1 MSDVIAKEDVR
12 LFWEEASCGEEA
24 YAIGE
29 DDQSRLKAQ
38 ADARYAIEP
47 YIFDFARF
55 PEARG
60 KSVLEIGV
68 GMGADHEQL
77 ARNNPSRLCGI
88 DLTERA
94 IEFTSK
100 RLALS
105 DFKSELQVSDAEN
118 LPFPDDSFDVVY
130 SWGVLHHSPN
140 TQRAFQEVARVLKP
154 GGIAR
159 IMIYHKNSMTG
170 FLLWARYGLKNRLSL
185 AETYSRYLESP
196 GTKAYSIQ
204 EAGELCSNAG
214 LENANIKIQLCSGD
228 LLEGAAGQRHQG
240 RLLNFARA
248 IWPRKLIRAL
258 APNLGLFMLI
268 EARHR

>member
-1 MSDVIAKEDVR
+1 MNEVTAKEDVR
-12 LFWEEASCGEEA
+12 LFWEAASCGEEA
-24 YAIGE
+24 FAVGQ
-29 DDQSRLKAQ
+29 DDRSRLKAH
-38 ADARYAIEP
+38 ADARYSIEP

-55 PEARG
+55 SEARG

-77 ARNNPSRLCGI
+77 ASNKPSRLCGV

-105 DFKSELQVSDAEN
+105 GLQSELQVSDAEN
-118 LPFPDDSFDVVY
+118 LPFPDNSFDMVY
-130 SWGVLHHSPN
+130 SWGVLHHSPD
-140 TQRAFQEVARVLKP
+140 TPRAFQEVARVLKP

-159 IMIYHKNSMTG
+159 IMIYHKHSITG
-170 FLLWARYGLKNRLSL
+170 FLLWVRYGAKQNLSL
-185 AETYSRYLESP
+185 AETYSQCLESP

-204 EAGELCSNAG
+204 EANDLCKKAG
-214 LENANIKIQLCSGD
+214 LTNIKIKIQLCSGD

-240 RLLNFARA
+240 RLLNFAKAVWLRS
-248 IWPRKLIRAL
+248 LIKAVGFHF
-258 APNLGLFMLI
+258 GLFMMI
-268 EARHR
+268 EATK